1 MKSFAANLEYFVDA
15 SFLMVAKDL
24 GLPEIPVKTQ
34 PYELLGCIPQI
45 IGAHDGYRKGHR
57 LVPID
62 KY

>member
-1 MKSFAANLEYFVDA
+1 
-15 SFLMVAKDL
+15 MVAKDL

-34 PYELLGCIPQI
+34 PYELLGCIPQVY
-45 IGAHDGYRKGHR
+45 GAHDAYDKAYK